1 MFFFTNESGKVLE
14 FPDGV
19 VALHSNVASPSFTN
33 IRDRTDTGR
42 EILLG
47 RELNERSIDIQFLL
61 KPVDFQD
68 LYLLRNELYAMLAGE
83 SRIYLHEKEIPFKRW
98 RVLIDSEEMPE
109 KGYDHAFYAMKL
121 VAPHGY
127 SESIGKTTDLLRFD
141 VDKWQFGQGLTFED
155 KKYSHSAR
163 TFRTYN
169 AGNLKV
175 DPRKMPLK
183 ITFRGASMNLRIFN
197 HTTDEEFRL
206 TGNTSTTDKLEIN
219 GVEVKL
225 NGKSILSRTNRKLLT
240 VESGYNEWELIGTI
254 GTFTIEVDHRFYY
267 Y

>member
-1 MFFFTNESGKVLE
+1 ME

-19 VALHSNVASPSFTN
+19 VALHSNIATPTHTY
-33 IRDRTDTGR
+33 IKDRTDTGKM
-42 EILLG
+42 IILG
-47 RELNERSIDIQFLL
+47 RELNERTINVEFLL
-61 KPVDFQD
+61 KSVDFQD
-68 LYLLRNELYAMLAGE
+68 NYLLRDDLYNMLMSE
-83 SRIYLHEKEIPFKRW
+83 KEIYLHEKEIPYKRW
-98 RVLIDSEEMPE
+98 LVLIESEEMSE
-109 KGYDHAFYAMKL
+109 KAYDHAHYSMSL
-121 VAPHGY
+121 ICPHGY

-141 VDKWQFGQGLTFED
+141 LDKWQFGQGLTFED
-155 KKYSHSAR
+155 KQYSHSTR

-175 DPRKMPLK
+175 DPRKVPLK
-183 ITFRGASMNLRIFN
+183 ITYRGASNGLRIFN

-206 TGNTSTTDKLEIN
+206 TGNTSTTDRLEIN
-219 GVEVKL
+219 GVDVNL

-254 GTFTIEVDHRFYY
+254 GTFTIEVEHRFYY